1 MKPNRLK
8 NLIGNN
14 NNNNLIHSETNIQNY
29 LHFGTVVI
37 F

>member
-8 NLIGNN
+8 NLIGDN
-14 NNNNLIHSETNIQNY
+14 NNNNLIDCEINIQNY
-29 LHFGTVVI
+29 LHFCTVVI

>member
-14 NNNNLIHSETNIQNY
+14 NNNLIDSKTNIQNY
-29 LHFGTVVI
+29 LHFGTVAI